1 MQRAIVLPADLSGAA
16 LEELKQW
23 LGVSR
28 DAEDA
33 KLISLLQAS
42 LEMCEAFTGQIPLEV
57 ELEER
62 LAPSGE
68 WQRLSSRPIRAITS
82 AEWIARDG
90 VHTLLTTDD
99 YEIDI
104 DAQSVGS
111 IRVKRQIN
119 GTAIRVQCCAGV
131 APRWAD
137 LPDALRHGIVRLAA
151 YHYRERDMDKPLT
164 PPASVAALWRPWRLM
179 RFA

>member
-16 LEELKQW
+16 LDELKQW
-23 LGVSR
+23 LGISR

-42 LEMCEAFTGQIPLEV
+42 LEICEAFTGQLPLEV

-62 LAPSGE
+62 LAPSSR
-68 WQRLSSRPIRAITS
+68 WQSLSSRPVRAITS
-82 AEWIARDG
+82 AEWIASDG
-90 VHTLLTTDD
+90 VHTLLTSDD
-99 YEIDI
+99 YEVDI

-111 IRVKRQIN
+111 IRTDRQIN
-119 GTAIRVQCCAGV
+119 GTAIRVLCRAGL
-131 APRWAD
+131 AMDWRS
-137 LPDALRHGIVRLAA
+137 LPDALRHGIIRLSA
-151 YHYRERDMDKPLT
+151 YHYRERDMDKPLS
-164 PPASVAALWRPWRLM
+164 PPASIAALWRPWRLM